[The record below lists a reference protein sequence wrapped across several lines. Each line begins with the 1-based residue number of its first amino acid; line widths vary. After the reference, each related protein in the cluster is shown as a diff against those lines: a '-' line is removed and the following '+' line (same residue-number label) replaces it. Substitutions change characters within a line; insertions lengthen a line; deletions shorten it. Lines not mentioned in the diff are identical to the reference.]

1 MEFRNNANLS
11 QGVRAIHDA
20 GFAHFDLKPA
30 NIFITEDGH
39 LKIGDFGMATPL
51 PASNDIDREGD
62 RGYLAPE
69 ILRGQ
74 YDKPADIFALGLIVL
89 EVALNS
95 TLPGSGDDWQLL
107 RNGDISYL
115 GVITAGEANA
125 VARDADGIPIGHES
139 STSPLG
145 EDALGLSFTAKPR
158 SFSFGSMTHDPSNL
172 FGVQKR
178 RELRTPPEFMRSPE
192 DPTSLD
198 NLLEAM
204 LRVDPAQRP
213 NVQQLLEAASLCWVA
228 ARRTAGATVYE
239 GNWGPEQPP
248 VPQPSADTEMTDV

>member
-1 MEFRNNANLS
+1 M
-11 QGVRAIHDA
+11 RAIHEA

-30 NIFITEDGH
+30 NIFITHDGY

-51 PASNDIDREGD
+51 PANKDIDREGD

-74 YDKPADIFALGLIVL
+74 YDKPADIFALGLIIL

-115 GVITAGEANA
+115 GVITAGEASA
-125 VARDADGIPIGHES
+125 VPRDADGIPIGHES
-139 STSPLG
+139 STSQLG
-145 EDALGLSFTAKPR
+145 DDALGLSLVVKPR

-178 RELRTPPEFMRSPE
+178 RELRSPPEFMRDHE

-198 NLLEAM
+198 NLLQAM
-204 LRVDPAQRP
+204 LRVDPEQRP
-213 NVQQLLEAASLCWVA
+213 NAQQLLEAASISWIA

-239 GNWGPEQPP
+239 GNWGPEQPLTP
-248 VPQPSADTEMTDV
+248 PPQADTEMTDV